1 MIRRVLSAFVA
12 VVLASASAAA
22 QSVPTPRQHFGFEI
36 GADRKLAD
44 WNQLTAYYEKLAK
57 TSQRVIV
64 DTLGTTTKGRPFI
77 MVTVTSEANQAKLDE
92 LHDVQMRLADPR
104 RVAND
109 GELQS
114 LLDEGRTVVLITH
127 SIHATEVGGS
137 QMAARLLWRL
147 ASSDDPEI
155 KEILDNVILLDI
167 PSLNPDGLQW
177 VVDWYNQNVGTQY
190 EGAPLPWLYQFY
202 VGHDNNR
209 DWYAFTQDETVLT
222 INGAH
227 NAWHPQIVH
236 DIHQMGSNGAR
247 IFFPPYIDPW
257 EPNIDPALQAAVN
270 QLGTFMA
277 ARVTAQGM
285 AGAVVAGQYDAW
297 TPARAYQHYHA
308 GARILS
314 ETASARI
321 ATPVDVSFDQLG
333 PNRNYD
339 SSQRSW
345 NFADVWPGGHWT
357 LSDIVDYME
366 TGALALLANAAK
378 NRRYWVENFHNI
390 GERAVQ
396 KWDAWP
402 DAWVI
407 PAGQDNMTGVKY
419 VLRILAM
426 GDVEVHRAEQ
436 AFTADGIS
444 FPAGSWVIPMNQP
457 YASFAQTMLE
467 VQHYPDLRE
476 YPGGPPQRPY
486 DVTAHTLPYL
496 MNMDAVAVNE
506 TPSVA
511 MSDPIAP
518 PAFDFRLPDA
528 LSGSSAP
535 RVGLYKSWQEPIEEG
550 WTRWVFDTYKMKYD
564 TLHDADVKRGSL
576 ADRYD
581 VIVLEAQS
589 ARSIRNGFPASA
601 VPQPYAGGI
610 GDQGVAS
617 LRDFVQA
624 GGRLVAVEDATD
636 LVAEMFGLDVTNAVD
651 GLSNTDF
658 YVPGSILRLELA
670 ASSDVT
676 RGLETESIAWFGTG
690 SRAWDVGDANIRVVA
705 RYGSGN
711 PLLSGW
717 VLGGEHVAG
726 KPAILEADVGRG
738 SVVLFGFQ
746 PNYRGQTVATWPL
759 LFNALAR

>member
-1 MIRRVLSAFVA
+1 
-12 VVLASASAAA
+12 
-22 QSVPTPRQHFGFEI
+22 
-36 GADRKLAD
+36 
-44 WNQLTAYYEKLAK
+44 
-57 TSQRVIV
+57 
-64 DTLGTTTKGRPFI
+64 
-77 MVTVTSEANQAKLDE
+77 
-92 LHDVQMRLADPR
+92 
-104 RVAND
+104 
-109 GELQS
+109 
-114 LLDEGRTVVLITH
+114 
-127 SIHATEVGGS
+127 
-137 QMAARLLWRL
+137 
-147 ASSDDPEI
+147 
-155 KEILDNVILLDI
+155 
-167 PSLNPDGLQW
+167 
-177 VVDWYNQNVGTQY
+177 
-190 EGAPLPWLYQFY
+190 
-202 VGHDNNR
+202 
-209 DWYAFTQDETVLT
+209 
-222 INGAH
+222 
-227 NAWHPQIVH
+227 
-236 DIHQMGSNGAR
+236 
-247 IFFPPYIDPW
+247 
-257 EPNIDPALQAAVN
+257 
-270 QLGTFMA
+270 
-277 ARVTAQGM
+277 
-285 AGAVVAGQYDAW
+285 
-297 TPARAYQHYHA
+297 
-308 GARILS
+308 
-314 ETASARI
+314 
-321 ATPVDVSFDQLG
+321 
-333 PNRNYD
+333 
-339 SSQRSW
+339 
-345 NFADVWPGGHWT
+345 
-357 LSDIVDYME
+357 
-366 TGALALLANAAK
+366 
-378 NRRYWVENFHNI
+378 
-390 GERAVQ
+390 
-396 KWDAWP
+396 
-402 DAWVI
+402 
-407 PAGQDNMTGVKY
+407 
-419 VLRILAM
+419 
-426 GDVEVHRAEQ
+426 
-436 AFTADGIS
+436 
-444 FPAGSWVIPMNQP
+444 
-457 YASFAQTMLE
+457 MLE